1 VSTTGQVLSIVI
13 VSFNCVEE
21 IERCLESIARFP
33 PGCPYEVA
41 VIDNASMDGTVER
54 LRSRFETVRVIA
66 LAENVGYGAAVNRAV
81 PATSGSH
88 LLFLNPD
95 TEVTDGAL
103 DALLGMAR
111 RRQPLG
117 VVGPRLVLGGGQP
130 QPSARRFPSPWR
142 LWLEVSR
149 LHLLLSPRRRG
160 QILAGTYFAQ
170 DRTGPVDWISGACHL
185 VPRAVWDRI
194 GGLTERTFCGFD
206 DLDYCWRARQ
216 AGLPTWFCAEATVRH
231 HCGVTVSRRWSPEEV
246 DALAINNGYVVMSG
260 HLPPWK
266 VRLYG
271 VAELFGTM
279 SEWVLASRRAEG
291 GGEGA
296 RAYRRRAGVRA
307 ALVLALLSGR
317 ARPIERCEPG
327 RTAAAGLL
335 VAPGP
340 ATP

>member
-1 VSTTGQVLSIVI
+1 VSATGPVLSIVI

-21 IERCLESIARFP
+21 IERCIQSISRFP
-33 PGCPYEVA
+33 PSSSYEVV
-41 VIDNASMDGTVER
+41 VIDNASVDGTVER
-54 LRSRFETVRVIA
+54 LRSRFGSVRVIG

-95 TEVTDGAL
+95 TEVTEGAL
-103 DALLGMAR
+103 AALLDMAR
-111 RRQPLG
+111 RTQPLG

-149 LHLLLSPRRRG
+149 LHLLLPPRWRG

-170 DRTGPVDWISGACHL
+170 DRTRRVDWVSGACHL
-185 VPRAVWDRI
+185 VPRPIWDRI

-206 DLDYCWRARQ
+206 DLDYCWRAHR
-216 AGLPTWFCAEATVRH
+216 AGLPTWFCAEATVQH
-231 HCGVTVSRRWSPEEV
+231 HGGVTVTRRWSPEEV
-246 DALAINNGYVVMSG
+246 DALAINNGYVVMAA
-260 HLPPWK
+260 HLPRWE

-271 VAELFGTM
+271 AAELFGTV
-279 SEWVLASRRAEG
+279 SDWVLASRRAG
-291 GGEGA
+291 GSELG
-296 RAYRRRAGVRA
+296 AYRRRAGARA
-307 ALVLALLSGR
+307 ALLFSLLSGR

-327 RTAAAGLL
+327 GAWVKVLPSAA
-335 VAPGP
+335 P